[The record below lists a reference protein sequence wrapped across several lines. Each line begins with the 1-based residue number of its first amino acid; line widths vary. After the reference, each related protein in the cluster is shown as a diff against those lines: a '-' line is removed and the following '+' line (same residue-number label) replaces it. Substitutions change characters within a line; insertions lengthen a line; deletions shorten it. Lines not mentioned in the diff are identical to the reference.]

1 MGSFD
6 SVVGF
11 LLQVLLSSL
20 TNSPTDM
27 KSLVSVIGLIGA
39 AAAAPQYLADT
50 PEVAA
55 AKVEFKAAFDMAASE
70 AAAALDAA
78 GAVLE
83 GSPAA
88 EPYVH
93 VEILAEPYVHDEPA
107 LEAAAE
113 VADIAAEPYVHVEVP
128 AEPYVHVEPAAEP
141 VVAPAIVPAPLKLTP
156 APVAPAQLK
165 LVGAPVLPAGFYA
178 AHHFAG
184 YPAPLGYYPYALPVP
199 GCFNNKGEAVECL
212 LPKIA
217 APVAAE

>member
-20 TNSPTDM
+20 TNSPTNM
-27 KSLVSVIGLIGA
+27 KSFVSVIGLISA

-93 VEILAEPYVHDEPA
+93 VE
-107 LEAAAE
+107 
-113 VADIAAEPYVHVEVP
+113 VP
-128 AEPYVHVEPAAEP
+128 AEPYVHDEPAAEP
-141 VVAPAIVPAPLKLTP
+141 VVAPAIVPAPLKLAG
-156 APVAPAQLK
+156 APVAPAPLK
-165 LVGAPVLPAGFYA
+165 LAGAPVLPAGFYA

>member
-27 KSLVSVIGLIGA
+27 KSFVTVIGLIGA
-39 AAAAPQYLADT
+39 ASAAPQYLADT

-55 AKVEFKAAFDMAASE
+55 AKVEFKAAFDLAASK
-70 AAAALDAA
+70 ADMLD
-78 GAVLE
+78 GA
-83 GSPAA
+83 PAA
-88 EPYVH
+88 EV
-93 VEILAEPYVHDEPA
+93 
-107 LEAAAE
+107 
-113 VADIAAEPYVHVEVP
+113 AAEPYVHVEVP
-128 AEPYVHVEPAAEP
+128 AEPYVHVEPAVEVAAEP
-141 VVAPAIVPAPLKLTP
+141 VVAPAPLKL
-156 APVAPAQLK
+156 A
-165 LVGAPVLPAGFYA
+165 GAPVLPAGFYA

>member
-27 KSLVSVIGLIGA
+27 KSFVSVIGLIGA

-107 LEAAAE
+107 LEEAAE

-165 LVGAPVLPAGFYA
+165 LAGAPVLPAGFYA

-184 YPAPLGYYPYALPVP
+184 YPAPLPVP

>member
-27 KSLVSVIGLIGA
+27 KSFVSVIGLIGA

-93 VEILAEPYVHDEPA
+93 VE
-107 LEAAAE
+107 
-113 VADIAAEPYVHVEVP
+113 VP

-156 APVAPAQLK
+156 APVAPAPLK
-165 LVGAPVLPAGFYA
+165 LAGAPVLPAGFYA
-178 AHHFAG
+178 AHHLAG

>member
-1 MGSFD
+1 
-6 SVVGF
+6 
-11 LLQVLLSSL
+11 
-20 TNSPTDM
+20 M
-27 KSLVSVIGLIGA
+27 KSFVSVIGLIGA

-55 AKVEFKAAFDMAASE
+55 AKVEFKAAFDMAASK

-93 VEILAEPYVHDEPA
+93 VEVPAEPYVHDEPA

-113 VADIAAEPYVHVEVP
+113 VVDIAAEPYVHVEVP
-128 AEPYVHVEPAAEP
+128 AEPYVHVEPAAAP
-141 VVAPAIVPAPLKLTP
+141 VVAPAVVPAPLKLAP
-156 APVAPAQLK
+156 APVAPAPLA
-165 LVGAPVLPAGFYA
+165 GAPVLPAGFYA

-217 APVAAE
+217 APVAE

>member
-20 TNSPTDM
+20 TNPPTNM
-27 KSLVSVIGLIGA
+27 KSFVSVIGLIGA

-93 VEILAEPYVHDEPA
+93 VEVPAEPYVHDEPA
-107 LEAAAE
+107 LEAAPE
-113 VADIAAEPYVHVEVP
+113 DVDIA

-141 VVAPAIVPAPLKLTP
+141 VVAPAIVPAPLKL
-156 APVAPAQLK
+156 A
-165 LVGAPVLPAGFYA
+165 GAPVLPAGFYA

-184 YPAPLGYYPYALPVP
+184 YPAPLGY
-199 GCFNNKGEAVECL
+199 
-212 LPKIA
+212 
-217 APVAAE
+217 